1 MNRIKITPK
10 GWLKDFLKLQ
20 MDGLTGNISVAGY
33 PFDEDWW
40 GNPDA
45 DERDISDDK
54 CWWPFEQTGYWLD
67 GYVRCAVLLDDKKAI
82 KNAESII
89 YSVIDNADD
98 DGYIGPHFMKD
109 CHFRWSLVVF
119 FRACMAL
126 YEYNG
131 DKKIVDAMSKHF
143 LNNEFDYS
151 IKTRELLSVEMLVWL
166 YEQTGNRRFIE
177 IAEDSFVRFIE
188 SNIEEYYSRII
199 SHNKMKVHGVTY
211 NEFAKIGAI
220 LYKYTGKKEYL
231 KASEKAIEKIDRYY
245 MLPTQCNSSS
255 ELLLTNKYWE
265 SQETCDISDNSY
277 TLENILAVTGNPIY
291 ADKIEKCVFNAG
303 IGAVTE
309 DFRGLQYFSCANQ
322 IISDQ
327 QSNHNAYY
335 CGGTMMSYGPKT
347 GTECCT
353 GNINRMMPN
362 YILHMFRTDDNAVYA
377 DLFGAA
383 TAEIDGVKITEQ
395 TNYPFKNSLKFKI
408 EANKSFT
415 FCVRLPK
422 WCVDYSIKD
431 AIGKVENGYIKFEIK
446 GDTEFEIC
454 FMDEIKMINV
464 SEGAYIMKGPLVY
477 SLGMKGNRTSYRTST
492 INGKEF
498 PYYAMTPDKEF
509 SFAFD
514 ENLNPE
520 YHEGNDTLWD
530 INSDAPYI
538 DVDAHYV
545 RNWKLKP
552 QPRIYGC
559 DWTYKM
565 EWKKETHTFTPKI
578 PAKPDIEETTQRIRL
593 YPLGMSKL
601 RMTVLPLKNKH
612 NIK

>member
-1 MNRIKITPK
+1 MERIKITPK
-10 GWLKDFLKLQ
+10 GWLYYFLQMQ

-33 PFDEDWW
+33 PFDSEWW

-45 DERDISDDK
+45 EDRNTSDDK
-54 CWWPFEQTGYWLD
+54 CWWPFEQTAYWID
-67 GYVRCAVLLDDKKAI
+67 GFVRCAALLDDKAAI
-82 KNAESII
+82 KKAEGII

-98 DGYIGPHFMKD
+98 DGFIGPHFMKD
-109 CHFRWSLVVF
+109 NHFRWPLVVF

-143 LNNEFDYS
+143 LENKFDYGLR
-151 IKTRELLSVEMLVWL
+151 TRELLSVEMLVWL

-177 IAEDSFVRFIE
+177 IAEDSYVRYNENGDEVYDSLIL
-188 SNIEEYYSRII
+188 SRK
-199 SHNKMKVHGVTY
+199 KMYVHGVTY
-211 NEFAKIGAI
+211 NEYAKLGAL

-231 KASEKAIEKIDRYY
+231 KVSEKAITKIDRYY

-255 ELLLTNKYWE
+255 ERLLTNKYWE
-265 SQETCDISDNSY
+265 SQETCDICDNSY
-277 TLENILAVTGNPIY
+277 SLEYILAVTGNPVY

-322 IISDQ
+322 IITDW

-335 CGGTMMSYGPKT
+335 CGGTQMSYGPKT

-362 YILHMFRTDDNAVYA
+362 YILNMFRADDNAVYA
-377 DLFGAA
+377 DLFGPAA
-383 TAEIDGVKITEQ
+383 VEIGGIKITEQ
-395 TNYPFKNSLKFKI
+395 TNYPFKNSLRFKI
-408 EANKSFT
+408 ESDKAFT

-422 WCVDYSIKD
+422 WCVKHTVKG
-431 AIGKVENGYIKFEIK
+431 AKGKVDNGYIKFAI
-446 GDTEFEIC
+446 GGNAEFEVS
-454 FMDEIKMINV
+454 FKDEISLVNV
-464 SEGAYIMKGPLVY
+464 YAGAYVMKGPLVY
-477 SLGMKGNRTSYRTST
+477 SLGMKGNRVPYRTET
-492 INGKEF
+492 ADGKEF
-498 PYYAMTPDKEF
+498 PSYTMKPDKEF

-530 INSDAPYI
+530 IDSDAPYI

-552 QPRIYGC
+552 QPRIYHC
-559 DWTYKM
+559 DWTYNMK
-565 EWKKETHTFTPKI
+565 WKKETHTFTPRI
-578 PAKPDIEETTQRIRL
+578 PANPDIEDKTQRIRL

-601 RMTVLPLKNKH
+601 RMTVLPLKK
-612 NIK
+612 